1 MDRRILEEHL
11 AIAQAH
17 VATGEEYLLQQRVIV
32 NELER
37 DGDNASQ
44 ERELLALYEGM
55 QAMHLEDRERIL
67 SELASCP
74 RSNGYPKPGNLF

>member
-17 VATGEEYLLQQRVIV
+17 VDTGEEYLLHQREIV
-32 NELER
+32 SELER
-37 DGDNASQ
+37 DGYDASQ

-55 QAMHLEDRERIL
+55 QAMHFEDRERIL
-67 SELASCP
+67 SELAQVA
-74 RSNGYPKPGNLF
+74 